1 MAKAC
6 VKILAV
12 EPGTVNGAE
21 APVAHSGTRERHG
34 ARAAHPHSVHPHAAH
49 AHSRV
54 RERHGAWAAHS
65 HSAHAH
71 SAHPA
76 DVASAKSAAAAA
88 PEPSAMATA
97 APARIRDFG
106 RAQHGGQGAGR
117 QSYCEIF
124 ELHLPSRF
132 PEKAQ
137 A

>member
-12 EPGTVNGAE
+12 EPGTVNGTE
-21 APVAHSGTRERHG
+21 APVAHSGARERHG
-34 ARAAHPHSVHPHAAH
+34 ARAAHPHSMHPHA
-49 AHSRV
+49 
-54 RERHGAWAAHS
+54 
-65 HSAHAH
+65 AHAH

-76 DVASAKSAAAAA
+76 DVASAKSAAAA

-97 APARIRDFG
+97 AAARIRDLG

-117 QSYCEIF
+117 QGYRKIF